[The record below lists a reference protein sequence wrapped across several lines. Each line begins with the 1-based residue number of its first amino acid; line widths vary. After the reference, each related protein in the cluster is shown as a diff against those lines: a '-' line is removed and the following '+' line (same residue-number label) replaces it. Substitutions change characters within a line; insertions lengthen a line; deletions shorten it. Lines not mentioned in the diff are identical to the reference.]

1 MERNKNCFRY
11 FKEIHSLSMKKLKH
25 LDVRTEDEL
34 PGSVSPSSDETDSI
48 RSHIKK
54 MGPICKSRKKFV
66 HVSPL
71 SSMAEDD
78 NFDEQILSNG
88 SFIST
93 ADDET
98 MWLSSGCFSPSSFFK
113 ERNGSDEWLV
123 SWLSTMASA
132 STDLDSSSQASEA
145 ENIEDLNGDEPIF
158 WPFER
163 KIDWKSEETWKHFTM
178 SPRKDIIKVTALEET
193 VNTNKNLQKPK
204 QGSKDCHN
212 GGHKIREGNT
222 MPSRLRESTKVSAKI
237 VPLNI
242 ENQILALKVEED
254 DIMGSISTC
263 RNLWKDDFTSNGDVP
278 IEKVV
283 GLGEF
288 DGHEGIDSDFNEGV
302 FLLDEAL

>member
-1 MERNKNCFRY
+1 
-11 FKEIHSLSMKKLKH
+11 MKKLKH
-25 LDVRTEDEL
+25 LDVQTEDEL

-113 ERNGSDEWLV
+113 
-123 SWLSTMASA
+123 
-132 STDLDSSSQASEA
+132 QASEA

>member
-1 MERNKNCFRY
+1 MWVFI
-11 FKEIHSLSMKKLKH
+11 F
-25 LDVRTEDEL
+25 
-34 PGSVSPSSDETDSI
+34 
-48 RSHIKK
+48 
-54 MGPICKSRKKFV
+54 PI
-66 HVSPL
+66 
-71 SSMAEDD
+71 
-78 NFDEQILSNG
+78 Q
-88 SFIST
+88 
-93 ADDET
+93 
-98 MWLSSGCFSPSSFFK
+98 GCFSPSSFFK

-193 VNTNKNLQKPK
+193 INTNKNLQKPK

-212 GGHKIREGNT
+212 GGRKIRKGNT

-288 DGHEGIDSDFNEGV
+288 DGHEGIDSDFNEGDRKSV
-302 FLLDEAL
+302 V

>member
-1 MERNKNCFRY
+1 
-11 FKEIHSLSMKKLKH
+11 MKKLKH

-34 PGSVSPSSDETDSI
+34 PGSLSRSSDETDSI

-66 HVSPL
+66 HVSPW

-88 SFIST
+88 SFISS

-113 ERNGSDEWLV
+113 EQSNLF
-123 SWLSTMASA
+123 LK
-132 STDLDSSSQASEA
+132 QASEA

-193 VNTNKNLQKPK
+193 INTNKNLQKPK

-212 GGHKIREGNT
+212 E
-222 MPSRLRESTKVSAKI
+222 LTKVSAKI

-254 DIMGSISTC
+254 DTMGSISTC
-263 RNLWKDDFTSNGDVP
+263 RNLWEDDFTSNGDVP

>member
-1 MERNKNCFRY
+1 QCCLNWTGRDIGLEKTIR
-11 FKEIHSLSMKKLKH
+11 LV
-25 LDVRTEDEL
+25 D
-34 PGSVSPSSDETDSI
+34 PG
-48 RSHIKK
+48 
-54 MGPICKSRKKFV
+54 
-66 HVSPL
+66 
-71 SSMAEDD
+71 
-78 NFDEQILSNG
+78 
-88 SFIST
+88 IST
-93 ADDET
+93 DKLNQA
-98 MWLSSGCFSPSSFFK
+98 
-113 ERNGSDEWLV
+113 
-123 SWLSTMASA
+123 
-132 STDLDSSSQASEA
+132 ASEA
-145 ENIEDLNGDEPIF
+145 KNIEDLNGDEPIF

-178 SPRKDIIKVTALEET
+178 SPRKGIIKVTALEET
-193 VNTNKNLQKPK
+193 VNSNKNLQKPK

-212 GGHKIREGNT
+212 GGRKIRKGNT

-254 DIMGSISTC
+254 DTMGSISTC
-263 RNLWKDDFTSNGDVP
+263 RNLWEDDFTSNGDVP

>member
-1 MERNKNCFRY
+1 
-11 FKEIHSLSMKKLKH
+11 
-25 LDVRTEDEL
+25 
-34 PGSVSPSSDETDSI
+34 
-48 RSHIKK
+48 
-54 MGPICKSRKKFV
+54 
-66 HVSPL
+66 
-71 SSMAEDD
+71 
-78 NFDEQILSNG
+78 
-88 SFIST
+88 
-93 ADDET
+93 
-98 MWLSSGCFSPSSFFK
+98 
-113 ERNGSDEWLV
+113 
-123 SWLSTMASA
+123 MASA

-145 ENIEDLNGDEPIF
+145 KNIEDLNGDEPIF

-178 SPRKDIIKVTALEET
+178 SPRKGIIKVTALEET
-193 VNTNKNLQKPK
+193 VNSNKNLQKPK

-212 GGHKIREGNT
+212 GGRKIRKGNT

-254 DIMGSISTC
+254 DTMGSISTC
-263 RNLWKDDFTSNGDVP
+263 RNLWEDDFTSNGDVP